1 MSIDL
6 QDPIAV
12 GRSATEAVSR
22 HASDA
27 VDLARSIDLHAPAAA
42 VKHARKRANR
52 AAKHLEHQVD
62 HASKR
67 AAKRVRAESRHVAKA
82 DGRPS
87 SRPQARRGPPG
98 GRRRRG
104 GGRGRQ
110 SSQPRRWTRPTRL
123 PDPFGTAV
131 HATDPLHAPD
141 TSSVTTG

>member
-27 VDLARSIDLHAPAAA
+27 VDLARSIDLHAPATA

-67 AAKRVRAESRHVAKA
+67 AAKRVRAESRHVANA
-82 DGRPS
+82 
-87 SRPQARRGPPG
+87 AG
-98 GRRRRG
+98 GRRRGRKLVVALLVVAGVAAVAAVVSRRTRG
-104 GGRGRQ
+104 LDAAD
-110 SSQPRRWTRPTRL
+110 TV

-131 HATDPLHAPD
+131 HATDPLHGPD